1 MANSGSNLL
10 ALITGAAIGAVAG
23 LLYAP
28 DTGENTRE
36 KLGKEAKRAQDD
48 FNKKYQETSSNL
60 TVKAKQAR
68 KDFEQRL
75 EETLSSAS
83 YKAEEIISA
92 MESKLED
99 LRKQN
104 AKLQKEGR
112 STDDLAA
119 STGTTGTTTGTTGT
133 TGSRGTTTGNQA
145 NKGVI

>member
-1 MANSGSNLL
+1 MANSGSKLL

-36 KLGKEAKRAQDD
+36 KLSKEAKKAQKD

-60 TVKAKQAR
+60 TTKAKQAR

-83 YKAEEIISA
+83 YKAEEIIQA

-112 STDDLAA
+112 STDDLSNMAA
-119 STGTTGTTTGTTGT
+119 T
-133 TGSRGTTTGNQA
+133 TGSRNTGTGNQP

>member
-1 MANSGSNLL
+1 M

-28 DTGENTRE
+28 DTGENTRD
-36 KLGKEAKRAQDD
+36 KLGKEAKKAQDD

-99 LRKQN
+99 LRRQN
-104 AKLQKEGR
+104 ARLQKEGK

-119 STGTTGTTTGTTGT
+119 STATTGTT